1 MHRVGPVSFCDLLVR
16 DDLWM
21 LLPDVH
27 EWRDHIILSRELPTP
42 GERSAFYAAVRGGQY
57 IALHRG
63 IFVSA
68 KMWASL
74 DADARYRA
82 RVVGAVL
89 AAQDDVLV
97 SHDSAAAMWRLP
109 NVEVWPA
116 KVHILE
122 NSSEQVGS
130 NQVFSRHVPGHIAE
144 TALIKGV
151 RVTGLA
157 RTVVDIARTRPFS
170 QAVAVADAALRR
182 ATHPHPE
189 VPTTL
194 LSLADLRAELEHVH
208 PNQGATKASRVLDFA
223 TGLAD
228 RPGESLSRVTIHQL
242 GITPPQVQAR
252 LQGASGR
259 WYFVDFW
266 WPEFNHIGEFDGRFK
281 YSDPRFLNGRTPEQA
296 LIEEKLREDDLRAAP
311 HGMSRW
317 GWSVARSLP
326 KLRSLLT
333 AAGIR

>member
-1 MHRVGPVSFCDLLVR
+1 MHTSDL
-16 DDLWM
+16 
-21 LLPDVH
+21 H

-42 GERSAFYAAVRGGQY
+42 GERSAFYAAVRGGKY
-57 IALHRG
+57 VALHRG

-68 KMWASL
+68 KMWAGL

-82 RVVGAVL
+82 RIVGAVL

-97 SHDSAAAMWRLP
+97 SHDSAAALWRLP
-109 NVEVWPA
+109 NVEVWSPKIHVLKKA
-116 KVHILE
+116 
-122 NSSEQVGS
+122 SEQVGS
-130 NQVFSRHVPGHIAE
+130 NQVFSRHVPGQAAD
-144 TALIKGV
+144 TAWIQGV

-157 RTVVDIARTRPFS
+157 RTVVDIARTRPFGP
-170 QAVAVADAALRR
+170 AVAMADAALRR

-189 VPTTL
+189 VPITV
-194 LSLADLRAELEHVH
+194 LSLAALRAELKHVH
-208 PNQGATKASRVLDFA
+208 ANQGATKARRVIDFA

-242 GITPPQVQAR
+242 GLTPPQLQVR

-259 WYFVDFW
+259 WYVVDFW

-281 YSDPRFLNGRTPEQA
+281 YSDPRFLQGRTPEQA
-296 LIEEKLREDDLRAAP
+296 LMEEKLREDDLRAAP

-317 GWSVARSLP
+317 GWGVARSLP
-326 KLRSLLT
+326 KLRALLT